1 MTPHLLALL
10 ALSAPLALPAQDPEG
25 EPAFVRIRFVGEQD
39 GLPQPGVV
47 LYQNGESSAALVAE
61 SGFLVAE
68 SEAVTRL
75 RRAQRSWRSDPAGE
89 VVLPRDALQR
99 HGLFT
104 AEPFS
109 LAAAGTED
117 GGVLV
122 WKVQQREPVG
132 VRALDGNGRPLAHF
146 PVALH
151 TGGQDV
157 SVALTDGE
165 GRAVLGMPPN
175 HTARIWISPAGW
187 IGPRDAMPT
196 IAAGRDGRRG
206 TDLRVPPHG
215 RVRLRALR
223 GGQPVRVRLD
233 SVAVRLVDDPA
244 WQSTMYVKGEV
255 TGLGFELPFVALG
268 AAITGNVAFA
278 QEGCSFR
285 GNGPSRT
292 GECSTIDVEVP
303 WHPRVTFALAGPPA
317 WALPGPL
324 PTATASHALVRLVT
338 DAGTREAFAH
348 RDAGGRWALTSEPA
362 LRGSRLERVEF
373 DLFVA
378 AAGDAPPRHW
388 IACVRPATALAT
400 PVLDLGTVQLAPGP
414 TLHGRVVDANDQPL
428 ADVDVI
434 VKPPNGQGGHR
445 LRSDADGRFVW
456 QQALPRDD
464 DGNPV
469 RLNATAR
476 TATLQSATVEAD
488 AEGAAIVLR
497 LVEPTPPPRPGLPA
511 RRAIGTLVATVVGTK
526 DQDQGRRWTLFSDD
540 GTAAG
545 AVVTRNHDGTLE
557 VAFQKLPRGRYSL
570 VVEDREFQH
579 RIVCTGLE
587 VPEGGPCSDPRLTQL
602 SLREAPRVLH
612 VRAAD
617 RQGVPL
623 AGVRVAILGA
633 ATTTDGNGMIRVAT
647 HDPAPV
653 RGLFE
658 GTGLRPHE
666 VPELTDG
673 MTVVMSPASTFC
685 VRLAGL
691 PDGLPRDQ
699 LEVWVRDERGRFLA
713 TQADVA
719 ADGAVVLPT
728 PHNGRYLVHL
738 LRKDSGGKNPNQR
751 MLVAA
756 RPEPIDIGDDDVGT
770 IEWQLDDVAR
780 TKLRE
785 RAR

>member
-10 ALSAPLALPAQDPEG
+10 ALSAPLALRAQDPEG

-39 GLPQPGVV
+39 GLPRPGLV
-47 LYQNGESSAALVAE
+47 LYQNGASTAALVAE
-61 SGFLVAE
+61 NGFVVAE
-68 SEAVTRL
+68 SEVITRL

-89 VVLPRDALQR
+89 VVVPRDALR
-99 HGLFT
+99 HHGLFT

-109 LAAAGTED
+109 LAATGTED

-151 TGGQDV
+151 SGGQDV
-157 SVALTDGE
+157 SVALTDEE
-165 GRAVLGMPPN
+165 GRALLGMPPN
-175 HTARIWISPAGW
+175 HTARIWLSPAGW
-187 IGPRDAMPT
+187 VGPRDAMPT
-196 IAAGRDGRRG
+196 IAAARHGRRG

-215 RVRLRALR
+215 RVRLTARR
-223 GGQPVRVRLD
+223 GGQPVQVRLG

-244 WQSTMYVKGEV
+244 WQTTMYVTGEL

-268 AAITGNVAFA
+268 TPLTGDACLPDSC
-278 QEGCSFR
+278 EFR
-285 GNGPSRT
+285 GNGPSRAGDCT
-292 GECSTIDVEVP
+292 TIDVDVP
-303 WHPRVTFALAGPPA
+303 WRQQVTFGLAGPPTSTR
-317 WALPGPL
+317 PGPW
-324 PTATASHALVRLVT
+324 PVPQAPHILVRLVT
-338 DAGTREAFAH
+338 DATSRETFAE
-348 RDAGGRWALTSEPA
+348 RDAHGRWQLTGALP
-362 LRGSRLERVEF
+362 LRGARLERVEF

-378 AAGDAPPRHW
+378 ATADVLPRHW
-388 IACVRPATALAT
+388 IACVRPGADLAT

-445 LRSDADGRFVW
+445 LRSDAAGRFVW

-488 AEGAAIVLR
+488 ADGGAIVLR
-497 LVEPTPPPRPGLPA
+497 LVEPPPPPPSGLPV
-511 RRAIGTLVATVVGTK
+511 RRAIGTLVATVVGSK
-526 DQDQGRRWTLFSDD
+526 AQDQGRRWTLFSDE

-579 RIVCTGLE
+579 RIVCTGLD

-728 PHNGRYLVHL
+728 PHNGRYFVHL
-738 LRKDSGGKNPNQR
+738 LRKDSGGKDPNQR

-756 RPEPIDIGDDDVGT
+756 RPEPIDIGDGDVGT
-770 IEWQLDDVAR
+770 IAWQLDDVAR
-780 TKLRE
+780 AKLRD